1 MVVMVLLMGILMFIF
16 DFISRKQRGGRILY
30 FTEDEFNLKSYIIQ
44 EDGTV
49 EEQEPQPD
57 KGVKQD
63 MCDQMHP
70 PHSIYQEI
78 DEL

>member
-1 MVVMVLLMGILMFIF
+1 MVVMVLLKGILIF
-16 DFISRKQRGGRILY
+16 TYYLISRKQRGGRILY
-30 FTEDEFNLKSYIIQ
+30 FTEEEFNLKSYIIQ
-44 EDGTV
+44 E
-49 EEQEPQPD
+49 EEPQPD

-70 PHSIYQEI
+70 PHSIYHEV

>member
-1 MVVMVLLMGILMFIF
+1 MVVMVLLKGILIF
-16 DFISRKQRGGRILY
+16 TYYLISRKQRGGRILY
-30 FTEDEFNLKSYIIQ
+30 FTEEEFNLKSYIIQ

-70 PHSIYQEI
+70 PHSIYHEM